1 MTMES
6 AKILLVEDDPAVRH
20 LVHRFLVK
28 QSYQVESTE
37 DGQSA
42 LAIFEQFAPDLVILD
57 INLPDINGY
66 ELCRI
71 MQAKTGVYVLM
82 LTSLTDEADKIRGF
96 RQGADDYVTKP
107 FSLWELKARIGAI
120 LKRQRR
126 VSKIDRKCL
135 TFDRLSIDP
144 IRREV
149 WLGQQRLPLTEL
161 EFDLLHCLASHPG
174 RVWRRTELIQKVWDY
189 DYDHLPD
196 ERVIDVHIGQIR
208 RKIEVKTIR
217 TIRGVGYTFEPP
229 DPDQTAA
236 DPSPGEA
243 AT

>member
-1 MTMES
+1 MDS
-6 AKILLVEDDPAVRH
+6 AKILLVEDDPAVRR
-20 LVHRFLVK
+20 LVHRFLAK
-28 QSYQVESTE
+28 QSYQVESAA
-37 DGQSA
+37 DGHSA

-57 INLPDINGY
+57 INLPDTNGY
-66 ELCRI
+66 ELCRL
-71 MQAKTGVYVLM
+71 MQEKTGVYVLM
-82 LTSLTDEADKIRGF
+82 LSSRTDEADRIQGF

-120 LKRQRR
+120 LKRRRR
-126 VSKIDRKCL
+126 VMMAERKCL
-135 TFDRLSIDP
+135 TFDQLSIDP

-149 WLGQQRLPLTEL
+149 RLGQRRLTLTEL

-189 DYDHLPD
+189 DYEHLPD

-208 RKIEVKTIR
+208 KKIEIKTIK

-229 DPDQTAA
+229 
-236 DPSPGEA
+236 SPETGENLE